1 MSELDD
7 QLKATLKRAEFYN
20 LMIMLMIIITVLS
33 VVGSIAAASDTGSGE
48 LAFIGL
54 LAILPMWISIRIMRD
69 IQSLIIQQVDII
81 DVIRALKDRVI
92 KDAQTNQQG
101 DD

>member
-7 QLKATLKRAEFYN
+7 QLKALLKRAEFYN
-20 LMIMLMIIITVLS
+20 LMVLLVVIITAIS
-33 VVGSIAAASDTGSGE
+33 VVVSFGIASDAGSDE

-101 DD
+101 EN